1 MKKQMNPGKGN
12 PNISTQEISELDVP
26 MSQTAVSAAA
36 KGSGGAGMGQGPGGG
51 GAGGGG
57 IGGGGG
63 EGGGGGMG
71 GGKPPGAG
79 SKKGELYGD
88 QYVLLRDVDPTDGGG
103 SGEPVLDENGQL
115 ILVGSNG
122 SLIYF
127 EANAEGEYEIPAAS
141 LPYVQEVELERANVA
156 RAPDK
161 VMEKSLAAA
170 MEKIEVASVVDV
182 DPAGRIVCD
191 GTTID
196 SPLENLALYT
206 YLMTAGGQSSWPDV
220 VEFWPEEF
228 QALVGDNLLDPD
240 WDPSSLLGAA
250 FSKSLPVTLDAV
262 LYQNTTLGVNEV
274 TQAGGQ
280 TQIDYFSFSSATG
293 ETYQYDRVAQY
304 ENIWLQW
311 YEDTDGDPSTLERVE
326 ATVLE
331 AVFAN
336 AQWMDQYIQASADPT
351 VYETVDASQ
360 SGVNDFAQAVDD
372 ARAVINFM
380 HEMVAV
386 EIDAPTIMA
395 TAADISLMSTELLAM
410 DAHEE
415 GGGSGGGSGGAQTI
429 FAGNGK
435 DEISAGG
442 GPDIVYGGNGKDSL
456 MGDGGPDTL
465 IGGNGKDVLTGGA
478 GPDTLTG
485 GNGPDTFVYTA
496 RSDAPARGGSD
507 DHGDDHGDDHDSDH
521 GGGHDGGHDDHDHS
535 EVAVLLTDLLSSES
549 GAENGS
555 RMETITDF
563 QVGLDVIDLVSLE
576 SVLEFADEPTA
587 FAVWAESTEGG
598 AMVKIDLD
606 GNVSGGQPAEMAI
619 FLANVDP
626 VTLTAGDFAMS

>member
-1 MKKQMNPGKGN
+1 MKKQMNGLKGN
-12 PNISTQEISELDVP
+12 QNFNAQTPDDMEFVTSVP
-26 MSQTAVSAAA
+26 TISAAA
-36 KGSGGAGMGQGPGGG
+36 RGPGSGGGG
-51 GAGGGG
+51 GAGGG

-79 SKKGELYGD
+79 SKKGDLYGD
-88 QYVLLRDVDPTDGGG
+88 QYVLLRDIDPTDGGG
-103 SGEPVLDENGQL
+103 SGEPVLDANGQL

-141 LPYVQEVELERANVA
+141 LPFVQEVELERANVA

-170 MEKIEVASVVDV
+170 MEKIETATEIEV

-196 SPLENLALYT
+196 SPLENLALYE
-206 YLMTAGGQSSWPDV
+206 YLMTAGGQSSWPAV

-250 FSKSLPVTLDAV
+250 FSKSLPVSLDAV

-274 TQAGGQ
+274 TQVGGQ
-280 TQIDYFSFSSATG
+280 VAVDYFDFSNAAG
-293 ETYQYDRVAQY
+293 ETYNYDRVAQY
-304 ENIWLQW
+304 ENVWLQW
-311 YEDTDGDPSTLERVE
+311 YADTDGDPSNLELVQ
-326 ATVLE
+326 ATVME

-336 AQWMDQYIQASADPT
+336 TNWMDQYIKASADPL
-351 VYETVDASQ
+351 VYESADATA

-386 EIDAPTIMA
+386 EIDPPMVLSASELSIMSA
-395 TAADISLMSTELLAM
+395 EMLAFAASE
-410 DAHEE
+410 EE
-415 GGGSGGGSGGAQTI
+415 GDDHHDDSDHDDHTSDMIYGTNQSDTLVAAGGSQTI

-435 DEISAGG
+435 DAVSAGG
-442 GPDIVYGGNGKDSL
+442 GPDIVYGENGKDIL
-456 MGDGGPDTL
+456 MGEGGPDIL
-465 IGGNGKDVLTGGA
+465 DGGNGKDILIGGA

-485 GNGPDTFVYTA
+485 GNGPDTFIYMA
-496 RSDAPARGGSD
+496 RSDG
-507 DHGDDHGDDHDSDH
+507 
-521 GGGHDGGHDDHDHS
+521 
-535 EVAVLLTDLLSSES
+535 
-549 GAENGS
+549 

-563 QVGLDVIDLVSLE
+563 QVGEDVIDLVSLD
-576 SVLEFADEPTA
+576 SVLQFAQEPTA
-587 FAVWAESTEGG
+587 FSVWAESYAGG
-598 AMVKIDLD
+598 AMVMIDLN
-606 GNVSGGQPAEMAI
+606 GNVSGGNPAELAI
-619 FLANVDP
+619 ALAGVDP
-626 VTLTAGDFAMS
+626 VTLTSGDFALS

>member
-26 MSQTAVSAAA
+26 MSQTTVSAAA
-36 KGSGGAGMGQGPGGG
+36 KGSGGA
-51 GAGGGG
+51 
-57 IGGGGG
+57 
-63 EGGGGGMG
+63 GMG

>member
-1 MKKQMNPGKGN
+1 MKKQLSSLKGHQVALV
-12 PNISTQEISELDVP
+12 QESSEMELLTTL
-26 MSQTAVSAAA
+26 QGVSVAA
-36 KGSGGAGMGQGPGGG
+36 KGPGGG
-51 GAGGGG
+51 GSGGGSGGGG
-57 IGGGGG
+57 GGGSGVGGGGGGGG

-79 SKKGELYGD
+79 SKKGDLYGD
-88 QYVLLRDVDPTDGGG
+88 QYIVLRDIDPADGGG

-127 EANAEGEYEIPAAS
+127 EQNIDGDYEIPAEA

-170 MEKIEVASVVDV
+170 MEKIEAAAVIDT

-191 GTTID
+191 GITID

-206 YLMTAGGQSSWPDV
+206 YLMTAGGESSWPAV

-228 QALVGDNLLDPD
+228 QALVGANLLDPN

-250 FSKSLPVTLDAV
+250 FSKSLPVSLDAV

-274 TQAGGQ
+274 TQVGGQ
-280 TQIDYFSFSSATG
+280 LSVDYFDFSNISG
-293 ETYQYDRVAQY
+293 ETYNYDRVAQY

-311 YEDTDGDPSTLERVE
+311 YEDTDGDSSTLERVQ
-326 ATVLE
+326 ATVMD
-331 AVFAN
+331 AVFGN
-336 AQWMDQYIQASADPT
+336 EDWMDQYIRASSDPSVFEVADAT
-351 VYETVDASQ
+351 E

-380 HEMVAV
+380 HEMVAI
-386 EIDAPTIMA
+386 EIDAPAPVMFA
-395 TAADISLMSTELLAM
+395 SAERSAVELSAMSEEAGSAAS
-410 DAHEE
+410 
-415 GGGSGGGSGGAQTI
+415 TI

-435 DEISAGG
+435 DSISAGG
-442 GPDIVYGGNGKDSL
+442 GPDVVYGENGKDVLMGEGGPDVLVGGNGKD
-456 MGDGGPDTL
+456 T
-465 IGGNGKDVLTGGA
+465 LTGGA

-485 GNGPDTFVYTA
+485 GNGPDTFVYLA

-507 DHGDDHGDDHDSDH
+507 DHGGEDH
-521 GGGHDGGHDDHDHS
+521 GGDHDDHDDHDDHEHIEVS
-535 EVAVLLTDLLSSES
+535 ETDILL
-549 GAENGS
+549 AANQS

-563 QVGLDVIDLVSLE
+563 QIGLDVIDLVSLD
-576 SVLEFADEPTA
+576 SVLQFAEEPTA
-587 FAVWAESTEGG
+587 FAVWAESTADG
-598 AMVKIDLD
+598 AMVMIDLD
-606 GNVSGGQPAEMAI
+606 GNVSGGHAAEMAI
-619 FLANVDP
+619 ALPGVDP
-626 VTLTAGDFAMS
+626 VTLTSGDFALS